1 MVLFI
6 RWIISIAIAYICG
19 KIISKLKL
27 PSLLGWLIA
36 GMALGPYAL
45 DIMSNQLI
53 ENELYHVILK
63 VLECGVGLMIGTELV
78 FNKLKKYGKALV
90 VTTVVQ
96 SVGTY
101 VFVSLVFSLIFMTM
115 NIPLYLGFIF
125 GGVALAPA
133 PALSIVQEFKTSG
146 PVTRTLVPMAA
157 MDDVVGVICFFTTI
171 TFVVMKASDGNLSF

>member
-19 KIISKLKL
+19 KITSKLKL
-27 PSLLGWLIA
+27 PSILGWLIA

-53 ENELYHVILK
+53 ENELCHVILK

-101 VFVSLVFSLIFMTM
+101 IFVSLVFSLIFMTM
-115 NIPLYLGFIF
+115 NIPLYLGVIF
-125 GGVALAPA
+125 GGVAPAPA

>member
-6 RWIISIAIAYICG
+6 RWIIAIAIAYICG

-45 DIMSNQLI
+45 DIMTNQLI
-53 ENELYHVILK
+53 ENELYKVILK

-101 VFVSLVFSLIFMTM
+101 VFVSLVFL
-115 NIPLYLGFIF
+115 
-125 GGVALAPA
+125 
-133 PALSIVQEFKTSG
+133 
-146 PVTRTLVPMAA
+146 
-157 MDDVVGVICFFTTI
+157 
-171 TFVVMKASDGNLSF
+171 